1 MATSDSA
8 SPINRSAPTLDTL
21 PAAPGA
27 HNVRRD
33 VMLATLFA
41 VLAVTVVAGTWLAP
55 VAALDVAAAAVGWL
69 RMHNDVPGRAALTV
83 VVIAVAALVWVS
95 VWARATAPQRPV
107 RVAGGRGTI
116 PVDEIAAWLSAQ
128 LETRADVRD
137 ATVSVQHHGK
147 GVRVAARMAVTPD
160 ARLDDTTDGARAIIE
175 QVLASQVGAPLVSAP
190 AIELRYEELRLRR
203 RRGVADSS

>member
-1 MATSDSA
+1 MPAPDSV
-8 SPINRSAPTLDTL
+8 SLDQRPAPHLDPL

-27 HNVRRD
+27 HSLRSDIV
-33 VMLATLFA
+33 LATLCATLAA
-41 VLAVTVVAGTWLAP
+41 VVVAVTWLAP
-55 VAALDVAAAAVGWL
+55 VAALDAAAGAIGWL
-69 RMHNDVPGRAALTV
+69 RLHNDVWGRAALTV
-83 VVIAVAALVWVS
+83 VVSAAVALAWVA

-107 RVAGGRGTI
+107 RVAGGRSTI

-137 ATVSVQHHGK
+137 AAVSVQHAGK

-190 AIELRYEELRLRR
+190 AIELRYEELRLRPR
-203 RRGVADSS
+203 RVATKDS

>member
-1 MATSDSA
+1 
-8 SPINRSAPTLDTL
+8 
-21 PAAPGA
+21 
-27 HNVRRD
+27 
-33 VMLATLFA
+33 MLATLVA
-41 VLAVTVVAGTWLAP
+41 ALAVAVVAVTWVAP
-55 VAALDVAAAAVGWL
+55 VAALDAAAAAVGWL
-69 RMHNDVPGRAALTV
+69 RMHNDAPGRATLTV
-83 VVIAVAALVWVS
+83 VVVAAAALVWVA

-137 ATVSVQHHGK
+137 ATVSVQHRGK

-160 ARLDDTTDGARAIIE
+160 ARLDDTTNGARAIIE

-203 RRGVADSS
+203 RRDAAGGS